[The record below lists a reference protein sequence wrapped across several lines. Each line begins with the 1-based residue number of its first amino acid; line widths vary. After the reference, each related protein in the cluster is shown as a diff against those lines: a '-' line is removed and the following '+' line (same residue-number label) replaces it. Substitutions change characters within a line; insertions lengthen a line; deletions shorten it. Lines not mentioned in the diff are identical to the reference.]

1 MFAKLAAYIILTLF
15 LYHAFRSFSFK
26 NTSLQPE
33 CAFLFKS
40 TKFLNELPLNSI
52 DIKAQSPIDKY
63 IKHHEIIYF
72 KTLSEFVVNCNSN
85 EKDFKKW

>member
-1 MFAKLAAYIILTLF
+1 MFAKLTTYIILTLL

-26 NTSLQPE
+26 NTSIQPKR
-33 CAFLFKS
+33 AFLFKP

-63 IKHHEIIYF
+63 MKHHEIIYF
-72 KTLSEFVVNCNSN
+72 ISLSEFVVNYNSN
-85 EKDFKKW
+85 EKDF